1 MHNDT
6 PEHIPRVVSIR
17 AGEGPADYLQE
28 TNARRPT
35 PPTVTPS
42 ARDVTV
48 QPLPTVQVLQQPQ
61 TVDRQPRAVPRVA
74 ASVQLDPPSHASAV
88 QLTSP
93 RPWLQSAQW
102 STEPQPMSPV
112 PQPMSA
118 ALHPMS
124 PAPQPM
130 SVALHPISPA
140 PQPMSAALHPM
151 SPAPQPMSSALHP
164 MSPAPQPMSSA
175 LHPMS
180 PAPQPMLSALHPMS
194 PALHP
199 MSPALH
205 PMSPSPRPPV
215 VPSPMVFSVP
225 LSPPSAVVETHR
237 QTMPARSHHAPPMQ
251 ESPNPTQMSQEM
263 PWPNVMTNSRPPV
276 PSHSVPLPAAT
287 NGQRVSPAIV
297 ETHRQTMPARSHH
310 APPTQES
317 PNPIQVLQDMPWP
330 NAATNSRPLAPTV
343 PSHSVPLPAA
353 TNGQRV
359 SPSAVVETHRQTM
372 PARSHHAPPMQES
385 PNPIQV
391 PQEMPWPNAATN
403 SRPLAPTVPSHS
415 VPLPVSTNGQRV
427 SPSAVVET
435 HRQTMP
441 ARSHHAPPMQES
453 PKPTQVPQDMPWP
466 NTATNSRPLAPTA
479 PSHSV
484 PLPATTNGR
493 RVSPQGATFAVP
505 DVVSTKPSRQRST
518 PGGYGDSPPVHGTPP
533 PSRPIAPDL
542 AAAFPI
548 REDNVEAYHRYL
560 TQEERAQETR
570 ASRNIPDQWDRH
582 GHIQESAMRIVV
594 SNVPSSERTPR
605 STKTSPNLHP
615 RPVNQVTP
623 PKSPLPPILPS
634 SYQPQAST
642 HLDLPQAHNTSQ
654 PGVYNVLPQNLNSSA
669 YPATSIYP
677 SSSLRPHVEASPV
690 INDPSVANAPSNNPS
705 PKVKPG
711 NPSPRS
717 RSQVVAPSQPGPTH
731 PVAVHV
737 TNRTPS
743 HETGSTT
750 LLGQTPS
757 SQGSMLLVPM
767 SPMPQ
772 QQVIVPRSGNY
783 NGQQSVH
790 PPAPVPDNLGDRN
803 TQATTQTLSTPATRQ
818 TVARHQHS
826 ASAPTIPVSAV
837 SQPPPVR
844 SQTQPAPKVLAPVS
858 PMPVRSYSTAQTLGD
873 PYATRY
879 PVSGYPSTPVP
890 NARQLRATIPSP
902 SEESELNTPSSLA
915 ISTKLP
921 IVSDEPL
928 APVMSSQSYQEP
940 KKKSGFFQ
948 GLFRSRS
955 SAQKRHPH
963 ESKMV
968 DTSSRAQLPPVRLAP
983 SNTPVPLQ
991 YESDSK
997 VGVAPSKLRKARAS
1011 AAMHPP
1017 ASTSVPQPP
1026 MSQPQPPPTPM
1037 APPPTPLAR
1046 FEERLSTAPN
1056 AFASFRIV
1064 TPKRHRTMSGLSA
1077 EAVDGTNAGVRLSVP
1092 FLDGTNS

>member
-1 MHNDT
+1 
-6 PEHIPRVVSIR
+6 
-17 AGEGPADYLQE
+17 
-28 TNARRPT
+28 
-35 PPTVTPS
+35 
-42 ARDVTV
+42 
-48 QPLPTVQVLQQPQ
+48 
-61 TVDRQPRAVPRVA
+61 
-74 ASVQLDPPSHASAV
+74 
-88 QLTSP
+88 
-93 RPWLQSAQW
+93 
-102 STEPQPMSPV
+102 
-112 PQPMSA
+112 
-118 ALHPMS
+118 
-124 PAPQPM
+124 
-130 SVALHPISPA
+130 
-140 PQPMSAALHPM
+140 
-151 SPAPQPMSSALHP
+151 
-164 MSPAPQPMSSA
+164 
-175 LHPMS
+175 
-180 PAPQPMLSALHPMS
+180 
-194 PALHP
+194 
-199 MSPALH
+199 
-205 PMSPSPRPPV
+205 
-215 VPSPMVFSVP
+215 
-225 LSPPSAVVETHR
+225 
-237 QTMPARSHHAPPMQ
+237 
-251 ESPNPTQMSQEM
+251 
-263 PWPNVMTNSRPPV
+263 
-276 PSHSVPLPAAT
+276 
-287 NGQRVSPAIV
+287 
-297 ETHRQTMPARSHH
+297 
-310 APPTQES
+310 
-317 PNPIQVLQDMPWP
+317 
-330 NAATNSRPLAPTV
+330 
-343 PSHSVPLPAA
+343 
-353 TNGQRV
+353 
-359 SPSAVVETHRQTM
+359 
-372 PARSHHAPPMQES
+372 
-385 PNPIQV
+385 
-391 PQEMPWPNAATN
+391 
-403 SRPLAPTVPSHS
+403 
-415 VPLPVSTNGQRV
+415 
-427 SPSAVVET
+427 
-435 HRQTMP
+435 
-441 ARSHHAPPMQES
+441 
-453 PKPTQVPQDMPWP
+453 
-466 NTATNSRPLAPTA
+466 
-479 PSHSV
+479 
-484 PLPATTNGR
+484 
-493 RVSPQGATFAVP
+493 
-505 DVVSTKPSRQRST
+505 
-518 PGGYGDSPPVHGTPP
+518 
-533 PSRPIAPDL
+533 
-542 AAAFPI
+542 
-548 REDNVEAYHRYL
+548 
-560 TQEERAQETR
+560 
-570 ASRNIPDQWDRH
+570 
-582 GHIQESAMRIVV
+582 MRIVV

-1077 EAVDGTNAGVRLSVP
+1077 EAVDGTNAGASTVLTSPANSTRSPTPKLIPPQRDPQQATFAWRNKEEAETRQRGKARRRRPGVHFEGYEDHPQAERHKVNYAIRARDREKVRS
-1092 FLDGTNS
+1092 

>member
-1 MHNDT
+1 MRNDT
-6 PEHIPRVVSIR
+6 SEYIPRVVSIR

-28 TNARRPT
+28 TSARRPT
-35 PPTVTPS
+35 LPSVTPA
-42 ARDVTV
+42 ARDVTN

-74 ASVQLDPPSHASAV
+74 ASVQLDPPSHA

-102 STEPQPMSPV
+102 STEPQ
-112 PQPMSA
+112 
-118 ALHPMS
+118 LMS

-130 SVALHPISPA
+130 PAL
-140 PQPMSAALHPM
+140 QPMPPALHPM

-164 MSPAPQPMSSA
+164 MSPAPHPVSSALHPMSPAPHPVSSALHPMSPTPHPMSSA

-180 PAPQPMLSALHPMS
+180 PVPQLMS
-194 PALHP
+194 PAP
-199 MSPALH
+199 H

-225 LSPPSAVVETHR
+225 LSPPAAIAETHR
-237 QTMPARSHHAPPMQ
+237 QAMPARP
-251 ESPNPTQMSQEM
+251 
-263 PWPNVMTNSRPPV
+263 
-276 PSHSVPLPAAT
+276 
-287 NGQRVSPAIV
+287 
-297 ETHRQTMPARSHH
+297 HH
-310 APPTQES
+310 APPTQEI
-317 PNPIQVLQDMPWP
+317 PNLTQVPQEMPWP
-330 NAATNSRPLAPTV
+330 SVTTNSRPPVPTV

-353 TNGQRV
+353 TNGHRV
-359 SPSAVVETHRQTM
+359 S
-372 PARSHHAPPMQES
+372 
-385 PNPIQV
+385 
-391 PQEMPWPNAATN
+391 
-403 SRPLAPTVPSHS
+403 L
-415 VPLPVSTNGQRV
+415 
-427 SPSAVVET
+427 
-435 HRQTMP
+435 
-441 ARSHHAPPMQES
+441 
-453 PKPTQVPQDMPWP
+453 
-466 NTATNSRPLAPTA
+466 
-479 PSHSV
+479 
-484 PLPATTNGR
+484 
-493 RVSPQGATFAVP
+493 QGATSAVP
-505 DVVSTKPSRQRST
+505 DVPGTKTPRQRST
-518 PGGYGDSPPVHGTPP
+518 PGSSGDSPPVHYIPP

-542 AAAFPI
+542 AASFPI
-548 REDNVEAYHRYL
+548 REDNVEAYNRYS

-582 GHIQESAMRIVV
+582 GHNQESVARVVV
-594 SNVPSSERTPR
+594 STVPSSERTPR
-605 STKTSPNLHP
+605 STKASPNLHP
-615 RPVNQVTP
+615 RPVNQGTP
-623 PKSPLPPILPS
+623 PKSPLPPILPPT
-634 SYQPQAST
+634 YQPQAST
-642 HLDLPQAHNTSQ
+642 HLDLPQAHDTSQ

-677 SSSLRPHVEASPV
+677 SSSLRTHVEASPV

-731 PVAVHV
+731 PVAVHI
-737 TNRTPS
+737 TNKTPS

-767 SPMPQ
+767 SPMSQ
-772 QQVIVPRSGNY
+772 HQVIVPRAGNHS
-783 NGQQSVH
+783 GQQSVH

-803 TQATTQTLSTPATRQ
+803 TLITAQTLSTPAARQ
-818 TVARHQHS
+818 SIIRHHHS
-826 ASAPTIPVSAV
+826 SSAPTIPVSTL

-844 SQTQPAPKVLAPVS
+844 SQTQPAPKVPAPVS

-879 PVSGYPSTPVP
+879 PVSGYPSTPAP
-890 NARQLRATIPSP
+890 NARQLRAAIPSP

-928 APVMSSQSYQEP
+928 APVISSQSYQEP
-940 KKKSGFFQ
+940 KKRSGFFQ

-968 DTSSRAQLPPVRLAP
+968 DTSSRAQLPPVKLAP
-983 SNTPVPLQ
+983 SKNPVPLQ

-997 VGVAPSKLRKARAS
+997 VGIAPSKLKKARIP
-1011 AAMHPP
+1011 AALHPP
-1017 ASTSVPQPP
+1017 PSTSVPQPP

-1037 APPPTPLAR
+1037 APPPTPLTR
-1046 FEERLSTAPN
+1046 FEERLSTVPN

-1064 TPKRHRTMSGLSA
+1064 SSKRHRTMSGASA
-1077 EAVDGTNAGVRLSVP
+1077 EAVDGTNAGVRLSVVP
-1092 FLDGTNS
+1092 LLDDADS